1 MNIQQNEDFFKSKLT
16 AFSLKDVL
24 TYASLKNDE
33 RFVVISLKKAEWFS
47 NIRTDVLAG
56 MVVGLAL
63 IPESI
68 AFSAIAGV
76 DPQVGLYASFC
87 IAVSI
92 AFFGGRTAMISAAT
106 GAMALLMVTLVKD
119 HGLQYLFATTI
130 LTGILQ
136 IVAGYFKVAK
146 LMRFV
151 SQSVV
156 YGFVNALAIL
166 IFVAQIPELQRM
178 DLTAYLFVAFGLG
191 VVYLFPYIPKIGQLI
206 PSPLVC
212 IIVLSLAA
220 LFLGADMRT
229 VSDLGKFPD
238 TLPLFLI
245 PDIPLNLDTLK
256 IIFPYAITLATV
268 GLLETMMTTTIVN
281 EVTQTEGDRH
291 KECRG
296 QGIANMVSGF
306 MGGMAGC
313 AMIGQSI
320 INVSSGA
327 RTRLSTLVAGVFL
340 LCLVVFLKE
349 WLSYIPMAAL
359 VAIMIMVAFTTF
371 NWDSVKN
378 FSKHPKQSNSVMLA
392 VVVIVLMTHNLA
404 LGVLIGVLLSALFL
418 VNKLE
423 NAVRVQSHFLNSTT
437 RKYEI
442 YGQIF
447 FSSSE
452 KFFQFFDFNESVDH
466 VIIDLTHAHIWD
478 ITSVSMLNQVQ
489 NKFLQNNIQVEI
501 IGMNEAS
508 RSLVDQYSAVK

>member
-1 MNIQQNEDFFKSKLT
+1 M
-16 AFSLKDVL
+16 
-24 TYASLKNDE
+24 
-33 RFVVISLKKAEWFS
+33 ISLKKEEWFS

-56 MVVGLAL
+56 LVVGLAL

-87 IAVSI
+87 IAVTI

-136 IVAGYFKVAK
+136 IIAGYFKVAK

-166 IFVAQIPELQRM
+166 IFIAQFPELLKM
-178 DLTAYLFVAFGLG
+178 DSLGYLLVGLG
-191 VVYLFPYIPKIGQLI
+191 LFIVYLFPYIPKIGKLI
-206 PSPLVC
+206 PSPLIC
-212 IIVLSLAA
+212 ILLLSLIA
-220 LFLGADMRT
+220 LLIGSDIRT
-229 VSDLGKFPD
+229 VSDLGHFPD
-238 TLPLFLI
+238 TLPIFLM
-245 PDIPLNLDTLK
+245 PDIPLNLETLK

-281 EVTQTEGDRH
+281 EATQSEGDRH

-296 QGIANMVSGF
+296 QGIANIISGF

-340 LCLVVFLKE
+340 LCLVVFLKD
-349 WLSYIPMAAL
+349 WLAYIPMAAL

-378 FSKHPKQSNSVMLA
+378 FSKHPKQSNVVMVT
-392 VVVIVLMTHNLA
+392 VVVIVLATHNLA
-404 LGVLIGVLLSALFL
+404 LGVLVGVLLSALFL
-418 VNKLE
+418 INKLE
-423 NAVRVQSHFLNSTT
+423 SEVKVQSTLSNQHT
-437 RKYEI
+437 RLYQI
-442 YGQIF
+442 QGQIF
-447 FSSSE
+447 FSSAD
-452 KFFQFFDFNESVDH
+452 KFYQFFDFDEKVEK
-466 VIIDLTHAHIWD
+466 VVIDLTQAHVWD
-478 ITSVSMLNQVQ
+478 ITSVAMLNTVKS
-489 NKFLQNNIQVEI
+489 KFLENGIDIEV
-501 IGMNEAS
+501 IGLNEAS
-508 RSLVDQYSAVK
+508 STIVDQFSS